1 MLDRPE
7 THESV
12 NSLHSLAERGQEDMV
27 DTARPG
33 NVGSQAFVGD
43 PSFLAAIVESSDDAI
58 IGKSLDGTM
67 LSWNPAAEQMYGFFA
82 AEAMGQSV
90 QILVPPDR
98 KDEVLTI
105 LDKIKRGERTDHFE
119 TFRLRKN
126 GEQFPVSLTVSPIR
140 DESGKIVGASTIAR
154 DITERARAQEAVTR
168 QKIAQ
173 EILEI
178 STPVMQVWEGV
189 LCAPLIGTLD
199 SMRTQQLME
208 RLLER
213 IAETGSSVALV
224 DVTGVPA
231 VDTQTA
237 RHLIETAT
245 AVRLL
250 GGQVILTGIRPG
262 IAQTLVH
269 LGADLS
275 EVVTRSSLA
284 TGFRSALEMLDLEIV
299 NRKNRG

>member
-1 MLDRPE
+1 MEAKERDSE
-7 THESV
+7 TSINGLV
-12 NSLHSLAERGQEDMV
+12 LQDAE
-27 DTARPG
+27 
-33 NVGSQAFVGD
+33 
-43 PSFLAAIVESSDDAI
+43 FLASIVESSDDAI
-58 IGKSLDGTM
+58 IGKSLDGTI
-67 LSWNPAAEQMYGFFA
+67 LSWNSGAETMYGFSSK
-82 AEAMGQSV
+82 EALGQN
-90 QILVPPDR
+90 ILIVVPPDR
-98 KDEVLTI
+98 RHEVPQFLGKIERGTRLDHYETVRMTKDG
-105 LDKIKRGERTDHFE
+105 R
-119 TFRLRKN
+119 
-126 GEQFPVSLTVSPIR
+126 QFPVSLTVSPIR
-140 DESGKIVGASTIAR
+140 NSAGEIVGASTIAR
-154 DITERARAQEAVTR
+154 DISERLRAQEALTR

-178 STPVMQVWEGV
+178 ATPVMQVWEGV
-189 LCAPLIGTLD
+189 VCAALIGTLD

-213 IAETGSSVALV
+213 IAETGASVALV

-269 LGADLS
+269 LGVDLS
-275 EVVTRSSLA
+275 EIKTRASLA

-299 NRKNRG
+299 SKKDRR

>member
-1 MLDRPE
+1 M
-7 THESV
+7 
-12 NSLHSLAERGQEDMV
+12 
-27 DTARPG
+27 AR
-33 NVGSQAFVGD
+33 Q
-43 PSFLAAIVESSDDAI
+43 
-58 IGKSLDGTM
+58 
-67 LSWNPAAEQMYGFFA
+67 
-82 AEAMGQSV
+82 
-90 QILVPPDR
+90 R
-98 KDEVLTI
+98 
-105 LDKIKRGERTDHFE
+105 
-119 TFRLRKN
+119 
-126 GEQFPVSLTVSPIR
+126 
-140 DESGKIVGASTIAR
+140 
-154 DITERARAQEAVTR
+154 
-168 QKIAQ
+168 IAQ

-189 LCAPLIGTLD
+189 LCAALIGTLD

-213 IAETGSSVALV
+213 ITETGSSVALI

-269 LGADLS
+269 LGVDLS
-275 EVVTRSSLA
+275 EIITRSSLA
-284 TGFRSALEMLDLEIV
+284 SGVRLALEMLELEIV
-299 NRKNRG
+299 SKKDAR

>member
-1 MLDRPE
+1 
-7 THESV
+7 
-12 NSLHSLAERGQEDMV
+12 MV
-27 DTARPG
+27 DEGQLGHAGRETL
-33 NVGSQAFVGD
+33 QGD
-43 PSFLAAIVESSDDAI
+43 TSFLASIVESSDDAI

-67 LSWNPAAEQMYGFFA
+67 LSWNPAATRMYGYS
-82 AEAMGQSV
+82 AEEAIGQS
-90 QILVPPDR
+90 ILLLVPPDR
-98 KDEVLTI
+98 REEVPEI
-105 LDKIKRGERTDHFE
+105 LDKIRQGEQTDHYE
-119 TFRLRKN
+119 TIRMMKD
-126 GEQFPVSLTVSPIR
+126 GHQFPVSLTVSPIKSQ
-140 DESGKIVGASTIAR
+140 SGEIVGASTIAR
-154 DITERARAQEAVTR
+154 DITERVRAQEALTR
-168 QKIAQ
+168 QRIAQ

-189 LCAPLIGTLD
+189 VCAALIGTLD
-199 SMRTQQLME
+199 STRTQQLME

-213 IAETGSSVALV
+213 ISETGSSVALV

-269 LGADLS
+269 LGVDLS

-299 NRKNRG
+299 SKKDRR